1 MLKSERLEKRVSMP
15 KVVNFFDLIHLNE
28 RLAQQGLL
36 SKVHLRDA
44 CGKQSLWI
52 ELPSGEKT
60 DGREKIDE
68 GKKIDGQALEKTKE
82 QIEAFFA
89 IKGMSVEFDLT
100 GGKNFWIV

>member
-15 KVVNFFDLIHLNE
+15 KIVNFFDLIHLNE

-52 ELPSGEKT
+52 ELSSSEKP
-60 DGREKIDE
+60 DEREKID
-68 GKKIDGQALEKTKE
+68 GQELEKTKE
-82 QIEAFFA
+82 QIVAFFA
-89 IKGMSVEFDLT
+89 IKGMTVEFDLT

>member
-1 MLKSERLEKRVSMP
+1 MLKSKRLEKRVSMP
-15 KVVNFFDLIHLNE
+15 KIVNFFDLIHLNE

-52 ELPSGEKT
+52 ELPSDEKT
-60 DGREKIDE
+60 DGREKTNDQE
-68 GKKIDGQALEKTKE
+68 LEKTKE
-82 QIEAFFA
+82 QVEVFFA
-89 IKGMSVEFDLT
+89 IKGMTVEFDLT

>member
-15 KVVNFFDLIHLNE
+15 KIVNFFDLIHLNE
-28 RLAQQGLL
+28 RLAQQGLR

-52 ELPSGEKT
+52 ELPSSTKP
-60 DGREKIDE
+60 DKREKID
-68 GKKIDGQALEKTKE
+68 GQELEKTKE
-82 QIEAFFA
+82 QVEAFFA
-89 IKGMSVEFDLT
+89 IKGMTVEFDLT

>member
-15 KVVNFFDLIHLNE
+15 KIVNFFDLIHLNE
-28 RLAQQGLL
+28 RLAQQGLR

-52 ELPSGEKT
+52 ELPSSEKP
-60 DGREKIDE
+60 DEREKID
-68 GKKIDGQALEKTKE
+68 GQELEKTKE
-82 QIEAFFA
+82 QIVAFFA
-89 IKGMSVEFDLT
+89 IKGMTVEFDLT

>member
-15 KVVNFFDLIHLNE
+15 KIVNFFDLIHLNE
-28 RLAQQGLL
+28 RLAHQGLL

-60 DGREKIDE
+60 DGHEKINDQE
-68 GKKIDGQALEKTKE
+68 LEKTKE
-82 QIEAFFA
+82 QVEAFFA
-89 IKGMSVEFDLT
+89 IKGMTVEFDLT

>member
-15 KVVNFFDLIHLNE
+15 KIVNFFDLIHLNE

-60 DGREKIDE
+60 DEREKID
-68 GKKIDGQALEKTKE
+68 GQELEKTKK
-82 QIEAFFA
+82 QVEAFFA
-89 IKGMSVEFDLT
+89 IKGMTVEFDLT

>member
-1 MLKSERLEKRVSMP
+1 MLKSERLEKRVTMP
-15 KVVNFFDLIHLNE
+15 KIVNFFDLIHLNK
-28 RLAQQGLL
+28 RLEQQDLR

-60 DGREKIDE
+60 DEREKID
-68 GKKIDGQALEKTKE
+68 GQELEKTKE

-89 IKGMSVEFDLT
+89 IKGMTVEFDLT

>member
-15 KVVNFFDLIHLNE
+15 KIVNFFDLIHLNE
-28 RLAQQGLL
+28 RLAQQGLR

-52 ELPSGEKT
+52 ELPSS
-60 DGREKIDE
+60 EKIN
-68 GKKIDGQALEKTKE
+68 GQELEKTKE
-82 QIEAFFA
+82 QIVAFFA
-89 IKGMSVEFDLT
+89 IKGMTVEFDLT

>member
-15 KVVNFFDLIHLNE
+15 NIVNFFDLIHLNE
-28 RLAQQGLL
+28 RLAQQGLR

-52 ELPSGEKT
+52 ELPSVEKT
-60 DGREKIDE
+60 NEREKID
-68 GKKIDGQALEKTKE
+68 GQELEKTKK
-82 QIEAFFA
+82 QVEAFFA
-89 IKGMSVEFDLT
+89 IKGMTVEFDLT

>member
-1 MLKSERLEKRVSMP
+1 MLKSKRLEKRVSMP
-15 KVVNFFDLIHLNE
+15 KIVNFFDLIYLNK
-28 RLAQQGLL
+28 RLEQQGLQ

-52 ELPSGEKT
+52 ELPSGEKP
-60 DGREKIDE
+60 DEREKIH
-68 GKKIDGQALEKTKE
+68 GQELEKTKE

-89 IKGMSVEFDLT
+89 IKGMTIEFDLT

>member
-15 KVVNFFDLIHLNE
+15 KIVNFFDLIHLNE
-28 RLAQQGLL
+28 RLAQQGLR

-60 DGREKIDE
+60 DEREKID
-68 GKKIDGQALEKTKE
+68 GQELEKTKE
-82 QIEAFFA
+82 QVEAFFA
-89 IKGMSVEFDLT
+89 IKGMTVEFDLT

>member
-15 KVVNFFDLIHLNE
+15 KIVNFFDLIHLNE
-28 RLAQQGLL
+28 RLAQQGLR

-52 ELPSGEKT
+52 ELPSSEKP
-60 DGREKIDE
+60 DEREKIDDQE
-68 GKKIDGQALEKTKE
+68 LEKTKE

-89 IKGMSVEFDLT
+89 IKGMTVEFDLT

>member
-15 KVVNFFDLIHLNE
+15 KIVNFFDLIHLKE
-28 RLAQQGLL
+28 RLAQQGLR

-52 ELPSGEKT
+52 ELPSSEKP
-60 DGREKIDE
+60 DEREKID
-68 GKKIDGQALEKTKE
+68 GQELEKTKE
-82 QIEAFFA
+82 QVEAFFA
-89 IKGMSVEFDLT
+89 IKGMTVEFDLT

>member
-44 CGKQSLWI
+44 CGKQTLWI
-52 ELPSGEKT
+52 ELPSGEK
-60 DGREKIDE
+60 IN
-68 GKKIDGQALEKTKE
+68 GQELEKTKE
-82 QIEAFFA
+82 QIVAFFA
-89 IKGMSVEFDLT
+89 IKGMTVEFDLT

>member
-1 MLKSERLEKRVSMP
+1 MP

-52 ELPSGEKT
+52 ELSSGEK
-60 DGREKIDE
+60 IN
-68 GKKIDGQALEKTKE
+68 GQELEKTKE
-82 QIEAFFA
+82 QIVAFFA
-89 IKGMSVEFDLT
+89 IKGMTVEFDLT

>member
-15 KVVNFFDLIHLNE
+15 KIVNFFDLIHLNE

-52 ELPSGEKT
+52 ELSSGEK
-60 DGREKIDE
+60 IN
-68 GKKIDGQALEKTKE
+68 GQELEKTKE

-89 IKGMSVEFDLT
+89 IKGMTVEFDLT

>member
-60 DGREKIDE
+60 DEREKID
-68 GKKIDGQALEKTKE
+68 GQELEKTKE
-82 QIEAFFA
+82 QIEAFFT

>member
-60 DGREKIDE
+60 DEREKID
-68 GKKIDGQALEKTKE
+68 GQQLEKTKE
-82 QIEAFFA
+82 QIEAFFS

>member
-1 MLKSERLEKRVSMP
+1 MLKSKRLEKRVSMP

-36 SKVHLRDA
+36 SKIHLRDT
-44 CGKQSLWI
+44 CGKQTLWI
-52 ELPSGEKT
+52 ELPSS
-60 DGREKIDE
+60 EKIDSKE
-68 GKKIDGQALEKTKE
+68 LEKTKE

-89 IKGMSVEFDLT
+89 IKGMTVEFDLT

>member
-1 MLKSERLEKRVSMP
+1 MP

-60 DGREKIDE
+60 NEREKID
-68 GKKIDGQALEKTKE
+68 GQQLEKTKE
-82 QIEAFFA
+82 QIEAFFS

>member
-1 MLKSERLEKRVSMP
+1 MLKSKRLEKRVSMP

-36 SKVHLRDA
+36 SKIHLRDT
-44 CGKQSLWI
+44 CGK
-52 ELPSGEKT
+52 
-60 DGREKIDE
+60 
-68 GKKIDGQALEKTKE
+68 LEKTKE

-89 IKGMSVEFDLT
+89 IKGMTVEFDLT

>member
-15 KVVNFFDLIHLNE
+15 KIVNFFDLIHLNE
-28 RLAQQGLL
+28 RLAQQGLR

-52 ELPSGEKT
+52 ELPSSEKP
-60 DGREKIDE
+60 DEREKID
-68 GKKIDGQALEKTKE
+68 GQELEKTKE
-82 QIEAFFA
+82 QVEAFFS
-89 IKGMSVEFDLT
+89 IKGMTVEFDLT

>member
-1 MLKSERLEKRVSMP
+1 MLKSKRLEKRVSMS
-15 KVVNFFDLIHLNE
+15 KIVNFYDLIHLNK
-28 RLAQQGLL
+28 RLEQQGLR

-52 ELPSGEKT
+52 ELPSSEKP
-60 DGREKIDE
+60 DEREKID
-68 GKKIDGQALEKTKE
+68 GQELEKTKE

-89 IKGMSVEFDLT
+89 IKGMTVEFDLT

>member
-1 MLKSERLEKRVSMP
+1 MP

-36 SKVHLRDA
+36 SKIHLRDT
-44 CGKQSLWI
+44 CGKQTLWI

-60 DGREKIDE
+60 DEREKITE
-68 GKKIDGQALEKTKE
+68 GKKITHLELEKTKE

-89 IKGMSVEFDLT
+89 IKGMTVEFDLT

>member
-1 MLKSERLEKRVSMP
+1 MLKSKRLEKRVSMP

-36 SKVHLRDA
+36 SKIHLRDT
-44 CGKQSLWI
+44 CGKQTLWI

-60 DGREKIDE
+60 DEREKID
-68 GKKIDGQALEKTKE
+68 GQELEKTKE

-89 IKGMSVEFDLT
+89 IKSMTVEFDLT